1 MSRQWSDLGPI
12 KIKIKTFTCKFQSR
26 HGPVPC
32 CSHSRWTH
40 PRWLSCLD
48 QPEQKQLRWTRQQS
62 KIFLFFSLRELLG
75 PQLFCSDRIATRT
88 CSIASR
94 DVFPSLR
101 FTTNISNATFLSDPS
116 PIIGNA
122 CQWLTPS
129 LTNSCLVNLIDLTL
143 ACEDANSKLVEVV
156 TIADDLD
163 LKLMLGRDSEDE
175 IWSRFVFELVI
186 WPQEAILVRWT
197 QASGPLCLWQCL
209 WNPQCPIKLADI
221 KKSAKYPIRI
231 VGQLDLWI
239 LLFQWSSSH
248 LHHLLSLVRI
258 GQPPLLMR

>member
-129 LTNSCLVNLIDLTL
+129 LTNSCLVNLIDLPWHVKMTTQNL
-143 ACEDANSKLVEVV
+143 LRLLV
-156 TIADDLD
+156 L
-163 LKLMLGRDSEDE
+163 LMLMMRNVLATAWCRFGR
-175 IWSRFVFELVI
+175 WGLVI
-186 WPQEAILVRWT
+186 KLSFCPDFEHKASKFGQDFEVDFQVRFRSWSLV
-197 QASGPLCLWQCL
+197 
-209 WNPQCPIKLADI
+209 I
-221 KKSAKYPIRI
+221 
-231 VGQLDLWI
+231 I
-239 LLFQWSSSH
+239 LL
-248 LHHLLSLVRI
+248 LMLVC
-258 GQPPLLMR
+258 GY